1 MDKKEYH
8 IFLLKSIE
16 QEHLFYESAYNES
29 AYKSVHDKE
38 KKGVKALTFCGARN
52 AKKKKKKKIPP
63 LL

>member
-1 MDKKEYH
+1 VDKKEYH
-8 IFLLKSIE
+8 ILLLKSIE

-52 AKKKKKKKIPP
+52 AKKKKKKIPP